1 MRQFDSQPSSPPNL
15 SCFLVNKNKRAP
27 NLEARHLTD
36 VQNDPTQFVVTIFVS
51 VDIPYGGVS
60 RWVGIAFRVLS
71 ISPGQISI
79 TSILSQEAERVST
92 GLADAIVLFERR
104 NEPAR
109 NRLFSALNS

>member
-60 RWVGIAFRVLS
+60 RWVGIAFRVLY

-79 TSILSQEAERVST
+79 TSILSQEAECVSA
-92 GLADAIVLFERR
+92 GVADAIVLFKRG
-104 NEPAR
+104 NEPIR

>member
-109 NRLFSALNS
+109 NRLFPALNS